1 MQVGESAK
9 AFLAACGHVDGL
21 WKKARVFVTG
31 NIAFL
36 EFLQR
41 EGLKE
46 VLDEAINRA
55 GGGGAV
61 KYVSST
67 LHLRELL
74 PVLCFVLVHLTL
86 RGVVLSGLGGL
97 SG

>member
-9 AFLAACGHVDGL
+9 AFLAACEHVDGL

-31 NIAFL
+31 NNAFWEL
-36 EFLQR
+36 LQR
-41 EGLKE
+41 AELKE

-67 LHLRELL
+67 LHLRESL
-74 PVLCFVLVHLTL
+74 PVLCFVLLHPT
-86 RGVVLSGLGGL
+86 
-97 SG
+97 